1 MKTAARNRK
10 HGRSTRFGKRN
21 VFRLPLNESG
31 ECFCW
36 IGKGRSF
43 HVDQPKTKKVCKPKV
58 ESGARNLE
66 AESIRSRAESM
77 GGCVKLKIV
86 TEIRQSNACDTF
98 IAESVY
104 FVHSL
109 LDWEPLEK
117 LKQKCDGVSFTPFQY
132 VSNSTILYATKTVDR
147 GSRQARKERIA
158 VVKV

>member
-21 VFRLPLNESG
+21 VFRLPLNESW

-66 AESIRSRAESM
+66 AESIRSRAEST
-77 GGCVKLKIV
+77 GGCVKLKTV
-86 TEIRQSNACDTF
+86 TEIRRRWTRDTCRECF
-98 IAESVY
+98 ILY
-104 FVHSL
+104 WILFGKL
-109 LDWEPLEK
+109 KLGK
-117 LKQKCDGVSFTPFQY
+117 LKQKIDVVSFTFFQY
-132 VSNSTILYATKTVDR
+132 EVSSTVLYATKALDR

-158 VVKV
+158 VVEA